1 MSRVLPSIK
10 RVVPLYGEIRVSE
23 TAFPPIACLS
33 MYIETT
39 YFAPNIYRIRIIERV
54 ISFLLSSFSFFCGII
69 DIALSVSSYIFI
81 DMPRA
86 NWIGE
91 RVGSKA
97 IKRNSVGTSVEE
109 ISSVRR
115 KVWIVVIKKVRN
127 EVGWISWGKKVGL
140 KQGRET
146 MKFSP
151 RRGRREM
158 KFFSASASADF

>member
-69 DIALSVSSYIFI
+69 DIALSVSSYNIYRYASSQL
-81 DMPRA
+81 DWRA
-86 NWIGE
+86 CW
-91 RVGSKA
+91 
-97 IKRNSVGTSVEE
+97 
-109 ISSVRR
+109 
-115 KVWIVVIKKVRN
+115 
-127 EVGWISWGKKVGL
+127 
-140 KQGRET
+140 KQ
-146 MKFSP
+146 S
-151 RRGRREM
+151 
-158 KFFSASASADF
+158 D